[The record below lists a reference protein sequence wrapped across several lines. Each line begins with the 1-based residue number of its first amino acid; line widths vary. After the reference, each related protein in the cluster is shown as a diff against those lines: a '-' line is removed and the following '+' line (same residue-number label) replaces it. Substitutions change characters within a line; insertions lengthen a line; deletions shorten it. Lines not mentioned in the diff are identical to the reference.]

1 MRVVAQVLLAPI
13 APDFR
18 VDHELE
24 VNAVAVAGDVVFF
37 NHCTRAF
44 PEVDAVAAVLFLFQ
58 SGDTRTY
65 PCISCGVL
73 NRNRCSRMPRTPRG
87 QAPICGCLT
96 AWQQPLKTDAHT
108 PRFGVDADAGDG
120 AVGFVSSIVFTF
132 APCTSGWLAVR
143 SAGAGAFLAVL
154 SASFLAVQARNIPSS
169 VTTIRIVLFFMT
181 CK

>member
-1 MRVVAQVLLAPI
+1 MRAVAQVLLAPI

-65 PCISCGVL
+65 PCISWWSAEQKSVQE
-73 NRNRCSRMPRTPRG
+73 NATTPTRSG
-87 QAPICGCLT
+87 THLRVQVSPGMMSKSIIFIAP
-96 AWQQPLKTDAHT
+96 
-108 PRFGVDADAGDG
+108 
-120 AVGFVSSIVFTF
+120 
-132 APCTSGWLAVR
+132 
-143 SAGAGAFLAVL
+143 
-154 SASFLAVQARNIPSS
+154 
-169 VTTIRIVLFFMT
+169 
-181 CK
+181 